1 MAGAPLGNKNGA
13 KGKTWADA
21 LRKALLQYESD
32 GVVRTQA
39 LFQIA
44 TKVVEK
50 ALEGDA
56 TAVREIGDRLD
67 GKPAQTIQGDTDQPL
82 VVNIIKHA
90 DD

>member
-1 MAGAPLGNKNGA
+1 MAAPLGNKNGA

-32 GVVRTQA
+32 GVVRKQA
-39 LFQIA
+39 LFHIA

-50 ALEGDA
+50 ALEGDS

-67 GKPAQTIQGDTDQPL
+67 GKPAQAIVGDSEEPLTIMI
-82 VVNIIKHA
+82 VKHHA